1 VVVCVR
7 LYVGIYICCCVFVV
21 VVLLCLSYVWSY
33 VVGRMC
39 LVVCVCLFVCLFP
52 DWFALQVFHEEAPPD
67 EWLQLPG
74 KAGKGP
80 SRPASVS
87 IMLRTALFPHN
98 RARLMNSTPS
108 PIPVFHALSTAF
120 REVLASHRFVL
131 PTMDE
136 VVACETPTLSSV

>member
-7 LYVGIYICCCVFVV
+7 SYVG
-21 VVLLCLSYVWSY
+21 
-33 VVGRMC
+33 MC
-39 LVVCVCLFVCLFP
+39 MCAVVCVWLCGRVCAWLCGRMCLFVCLF
-52 DWFALQVFHEEAPPD
+52 AVCAASQVFHEEAPPE

-74 KAGKGP
+74 KGQAAAKQ
-80 SRPASVS
+80 ASVS

-98 RARLMNSTPS
+98 RARLMNTTPS
-108 PIPVFHALSTAF
+108 PIPVFQALSTAF

-136 VVACETPTLSSV
+136 VVSCETPTLSSV